1 MTGDNSTPEPLRQ
14 ELRDLDAQI
23 AQLKG
28 QSADVKGQV
37 GAYSE
42 GVQDSEE
49 IAAGL
54 TNVEEQEA
62 VIGILERRREAI
74 VEKLKQ
80 LGS

>member
-1 MTGDNSTPEPLRQ
+1 MTGGNSTPEPLHQ
-14 ELRDLDAQI
+14 ELRDLDAEI

-28 QSADVKGQV
+28 QSADVKGRV
-37 GAYSE
+37 GADSE

-54 TNVEEQEA
+54 TGVEEQEA

-80 LGS
+80 LGT